1 MSNNKDNKLQRE
13 TMESYQQNFDKYI
26 EKTISMVKWN
36 LIKVIKDDVLPHNK
50 NAAILEIGTWT
61 WRDADFIE
69 SLWYKVQ
76 RSDAIDWFIKYN
88 RSHWKEIEKLNVL
101 DFDLWDRKFELIYA
115 NAIFLHFTKE
125 QFAKVLSQLK
135 NHLIWEKKVFLR
147 LKEGEGELV
156 SNRKLDAPRYFK
168 FRKKQEL
175 IDFMDMQWFKLQK
188 ISIDIVADGVAWINY
203 TWTLS

>member
-69 SLWYKVQ
+69 SLW
-76 RSDAIDWFIKYN
+76 
-88 RSHWKEIEKLNVL
+88 
-101 DFDLWDRKFELIYA
+101 
-115 NAIFLHFTKE
+115 
-125 QFAKVLSQLK
+125 LSQLK